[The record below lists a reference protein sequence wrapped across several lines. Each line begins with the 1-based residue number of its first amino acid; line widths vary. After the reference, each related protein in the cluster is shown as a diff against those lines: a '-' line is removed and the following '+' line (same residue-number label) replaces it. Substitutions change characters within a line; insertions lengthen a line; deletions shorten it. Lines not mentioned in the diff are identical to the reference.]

1 MFINTARNEILF
13 KIVYYGPGLGGKT
26 ANLLY
31 IYEHIDPRLRGE
43 LISLRTREERT
54 LFFDFLRLEVGRI
67 KQMRPRFNVYTT
79 PGQVYYGS
87 SRRIVLEGVDG
98 IVFVAD
104 SQRERLSDNLASM
117 AELEEYLI
125 GRGTTLAEFPWVM
138 QYNKRDLPNVLPVPI
153 LQEKLNFCNVPF
165 FEAVAPQGVGVF
177 ESLRAC
183 INGVV
188 AYVQRGESRSAAYAT
203 HGVR

>member
-1 MFINTARNEILF
+1 MFINAARQEIIF

-43 LISLRTREERT
+43 LISLRTREQRT

-67 KQMRPRFNVYTT
+67 KQLRPRFNVYTT
-79 PGQVYYGS
+79 PGQVYYHA
-87 SRRIVLEGVDG
+87 SRKIVLDGVDG

-104 SQRERLSDNLASM
+104 SQRDRLSDNLASM

-125 GRGTTLAEFPWVM
+125 ERGSTLAEFPWVM
-138 QYNKRDLPNVLPVPI
+138 QYNKRDLPEVLPVAL
-153 LQEKLNFCNVPF
+153 LQEKLNFCGVPY
-165 FEAVAPQGVGVF
+165 FEAVATKGVGVF

-183 INGVV
+183 INRVV
-188 AYVQRGESRSAAYAT
+188 AHVQATERQNVSYAA
-203 HGVR
+203 HR

>member
-1 MFINTARNEILF
+1 MFINSARQEIIF

-31 IYEHIDPRLRGE
+31 IYQHIDPRLRGE
-43 LISLRTREERT
+43 LITLQTREQRT

-67 KQMRPRFNVYTT
+67 KQLRPRFNVYTT

-98 IVFVAD
+98 IIFVAD
-104 SQRERLSDNLASM
+104 SQRDRLSDNLASM

-125 GRGTTLAEFPWVM
+125 SRGTTLADFPWVM
-138 QYNKRDLPNVLPVPI
+138 QYNKRDLPNIFPVAI
-153 LQEKLNFCNVPF
+153 LQEKLNFCGVPF
-165 FEAVAPQGVGVF
+165 FEAVATKGIGVF

-188 AYVQRGESRSAAYAT
+188 AHVRSSETRPVLHAAN
-203 HGVR
+203 R

>member
-1 MFINTARNEILF
+1 MFINAARQEIIF

-43 LISLRTREERT
+43 LISLRTREQRT

-67 KQMRPRFNVYTT
+67 KQLRPRFNVYTT
-79 PGQVYYGS
+79 PGQVYYHA

-104 SQRERLSDNLASM
+104 SQRERLNENLASM

-125 GRGTTLAEFPWVM
+125 DRGSTLEEFPWVI
-138 QYNKRDLPNVLPVPI
+138 QYNKRDLPDVLPVSM
-153 LQEKLNFCNVPF
+153 LQETLNFCRVPY
-165 FEAVAPQGVGVF
+165 FEAVAVQGVGVF

-183 INGVV
+183 INRVV
-188 AYVQRGESRSAAYAT
+188 AYVQAGERRSVTHAANQP
-203 HGVR
+203 

>member
-1 MFINTARNEILF
+1 MFINAARQEIIF

-31 IYEHIDPRLRGE
+31 IYEHIDPGLRGE
-43 LISLRTREERT
+43 LITLQTKEERT

-67 KQMRPRFNVYTT
+67 KQLRPRFNVYTT

-87 SRRIVLEGVDG
+87 SRRIVLGGVDG

-104 SQRERLSDNLASM
+104 SQKERLSDNLASM

-125 GRGTTLAEFPWVM
+125 GLGTTLAEFPWVI
-138 QYNKRDLPNVLPVPI
+138 QYNKRDLQNIYPVAV
-153 LQEKLNFCNVPF
+153 LQEKLNFCGVPY
-165 FEAVAPQGVGVF
+165 FEAIAPKGVGVF

-188 AYVQRGESRSAAYAT
+188 AHVQASGKRSLLYAAN
-203 HGVR
+203 G